1 MTCPSGQSASVQ
13 GPPRELRSA
22 TRGLHLPPCHSDVS
36 APKGSS
42 QGQRGSDSEPSFPRK
57 GRPRARRVCKL
68 TLSSPVSSR
77 HARLCSVLPPV
88 VSKFPRTIPA
98 FLPPAGPQ
106 CSLPRKSFFADVRR
120 SAHQLWGDG
129 AGTAGAQPASAD
141 LQPSPDPPPKRQVA
155 RRRERVRT
163 SQERSC
169 VHRAVLYIH
178 VSCLK
183 TFERVFVTVSDGSPS
198 SRLFFATFHVLS
210 LPCI

>member
-1 MTCPSGQSASVQ
+1 MPPAGSTCPRATVTCLRRRGTAKGNEAQTQSR
-13 GPPRELRSA
+13 P
-22 TRGLHLPPCHSDVS
+22 
-36 APKGSS
+36 
-42 QGQRGSDSEPSFPRK
+42 FRK
-57 GRPRARRVCKL
+57 GRPRARRVCRL

-77 HARLCSVLPPV
+77 HARLRSVLPPV

-129 AGTAGAQPASAD
+129 AGTAGHSPRQPTCSRA
-141 LQPSPDPPPKRQVA
+141 LTRPPNDRSHEDA
-155 RRRERVRT
+155 RVRT

-178 VSCLK
+178 ISCLK
-183 TFERVFVTVSDGSPS
+183 TFKRVFVTVSDGSPS